1 MIKKIVSLIIS
12 VSTLFTLTVT
22 ANAAVLFTPSFPIMS
37 EAAVLVNLD
46 KDVTIYEKN
55 PTKKMYPASLTKIVT
70 AMVVLDNV
78 SDIENTTFEAPLAVF
93 DELYL
98 TGASTVGYS
107 RGEVATVKDLMY
119 SMLMLSACESAGI
132 LAYNIGDGDSHKFIQ
147 MMNEKAAQ
155 IGCTGTNFVNSHGLY
170 DDNQY
175 TNAHD
180 MSLIGQYAYKN
191 YPKLIEIACT
201 RQYEMKAT
209 NYQEEGW
216 KTITH
221 TNKMLDPA
229 SDYYYQYVRG
239 MKTGTLDES
248 GRCLMTLGAKDG
260 NNYLLVTLG
269 APQKDA
275 DGETIQPQYED
286 HKLLYDWAFNTFIYE
301 KILSREKEIS
311 ELKVRFGQSSDY
323 VLLVPAEEY
332 SMLWPNTLDKSAL
345 KEDISTAG
353 FVDDTGEIQAPVKK
367 GQVLGTYTL
376 SLSGN
381 ELITT
386 DLVAKNDVT
395 LSQTAFMTDK
405 ASKFPQSGY
414 FKLAITAGS
423 ALTAVYI
430 IIFIAVAIKRSKSKK
445 TPMFRNRKIIK

>member
-1 MIKKIVSLIIS
+1 MIKRILSVFIS
-12 VSTLFTLTVT
+12 VSIIISLSVQ

-78 SDIENTTFEAPLAVF
+78 SDIDNTTFEAPLAVF

-98 TGASTVGYS
+98 TGASTVGFS
-107 RGEVATVKDLMY
+107 RGEVTTVKDLMY

-132 LAYNIGDGDSHKFIQ
+132 LAYNIGDGDSQKFIQ

-248 GRCLMTLGAKDG
+248 GRCLMTLAAKDG

-269 APQKDA
+269 APQEDA
-275 DGETIQPQYED
+275 EGETIQPQYED
-286 HKLLYDWAFNTFIYE
+286 HKLLYDWAFNTFAYE

-311 ELKVRFGQSSDY
+311 EIKVRFGQSSDY
-323 VLLVPAEEY
+323 VLLVPSEEY

-414 FKLAITAGS
+414 FKLAITTGS

-430 IIFIAVAIKRSKSKK
+430 IIFIAVAIKRSKEKK
-445 TPMFRNRKIIK
+445 SPMWSSRKYKK

>member
-1 MIKKIVSLIIS
+1 MIKRIVSVILS
-12 VSTLFTLTVT
+12 VSIVISLTAT
-22 ANAAVLFTPSFPIMS
+22 AHAAVLFTPSFPISS

-78 SDIENTTFEAPLAVF
+78 SDIDNTTFEAPLAVF

-98 TGASTVGYS
+98 TGASTVGFS
-107 RGEVATVKDLMY
+107 RGEVTTVKDLMY

-132 LAYNIGDGDSHKFIQ
+132 LAYNIGDGDSYKFIQ

-155 IGCTGTNFVNSHGLY
+155 IGCTGTNFVNAHGLY

-248 GRCLMTLGAKDG
+248 GRCLMTLAAKDG

-269 APQKDA
+269 APQEDA
-275 DGETIQPQYED
+275 EGNTVQPQYED
-286 HKLLYDWAFNTFIYE
+286 HKLLYDWAFNTFVYE
-301 KILSREKEIS
+301 KILPREKEIS
-311 ELKVRFGQSSDY
+311 EIRVRFGQSSDY

-345 KEDISTAG
+345 KEDISTAR
-353 FVDDTGEIQAPVKK
+353 FVDETGEIQAPVKK

-414 FKLAITAGS
+414 FKLAITTGS

-430 IIFIAVAIKRSKSKK
+430 IIFIAVAIRRSKAKK
-445 TPMFRNRKIIK
+445 SPMWSSRKYKK

>member
-1 MIKKIVSLIIS
+1 MIKKLLSLFLSISIIIS
-12 VSTLFTLTVT
+12 LSVS
-22 ANAAVLFTPSFPIMS
+22 ANASVLFTPSFPISS

-55 PTKKMYPASLTKIVT
+55 PTKKMYPTSLTKLVT

-78 SDIENTTFEAPLAVF
+78 SDIDNTTYEAPLAVF
-93 DELYL
+93 DELYK
-98 TGASTVGYS
+98 TGASTVGFS
-107 RGEVATVKDLMY
+107 RGEVTTVKDLMY

-132 LAYNIGDGDSHKFIQ
+132 LAYNVGDGDTAKFIR

-201 RQYEMKAT
+201 REYRMKAT
-209 NYQEEGW
+209 NKQEDGW

-229 SDYYYQYVRG
+229 SEHYYQYSRG
-239 MKTGTLDES
+239 LKTGTLDES
-248 GRCLMTLGAKDG
+248 GRCLMSLAAKDG

-269 APQKDA
+269 APLEDKE
-275 DGETIQPQYED
+275 GNTVQPQFED
-286 HKLLYDWAFNTFIYE
+286 HKLLYEWAFNTFAYE
-301 KILSREKEIS
+301 KILPRDKEIS
-311 ELKVRFGQSSDY
+311 EIRVRFGQNSDY
-323 VLLVPAEEY
+323 VLLVPADEY
-332 SMLWPNTLDKSAL
+332 SMLWPNTLDKTAL
-345 KEDISTAG
+345 KEDISTEG
-353 FVDDTGEIQAPVKK
+353 FIDENGEIQAPVKK
-367 GQVLGTYTL
+367 GQVLGSYTL

-395 LSQTAFMTDK
+395 LSQTDFLVDK
-405 ASKFPQSGY
+405 AFKFPQSGY
-414 FKLAITAGS
+414 FKLAAASAI
-423 ALTAVYI
+423 ALTVIYT
-430 IIFIAVAIKRSKSKK
+430 IIFIAIVIKRNKSRKSG
-445 TPMFRNRKIIK
+445 MFKNSRK

>member
-1 MIKKIVSLIIS
+1 MIKRFLSFSLSLLIFLPLAFS
-12 VSTLFTLTVT
+12 
-22 ANAAVLFTPSFPIMS
+22 ADAAVLFKPEVPIWS

-78 SDIENTTFEAPLAVF
+78 ADIDNTTFEAPLAVF
-93 DELYL
+93 DELYK
-98 TGASTVGYS
+98 TGASTVGFS
-107 RGEVATVKDLMY
+107 RGEVTTVKDLMY

-132 LAYNIGDGDSHKFIQ
+132 LAYNVGDGDQHKFVQ

-155 IGCTGTNFVNSHGLY
+155 IGCTGTNFVNPHGLY
-170 DDNQY
+170 NDNQY

-216 KTITH
+216 KTISH

-229 SDYYYQYVRG
+229 SEYYYQYVRG
-239 MKTGTLDES
+239 LKTGTLDES
-248 GRCLMTLGAKDG
+248 GRCLMTLAGKDG

-269 APQKDA
+269 APLEDA
-275 DGETIQPQYED
+275 EGNTIQPQYED
-286 HKLLYDWAFNTFIYE
+286 HKNLYEWAFNTFIYE
-301 KILSREKEIS
+301 KILTRDKEIS
-311 ELKVRFGQSSDY
+311 EIRVRFGQNSDY
-323 VLLVPAEEY
+323 VLLVPADEY
-332 SMLWPNTLDKSAL
+332 SMLWPNTLKKSTL
-345 KEDISTAG
+345 KEDISTEG
-353 FVDDTGEIQAPVKK
+353 YIDESGEIQAPVKK
-367 GQVLGTYTL
+367 GQVLGQYTL
-376 SLSGN
+376 SLSGDV
-381 ELITT
+381 LITT

-395 LSQTAFMTDK
+395 LSQTEFMIDK
-405 ASKFPQSGY
+405 AFKFHKSGY
-414 FKLAITAGS
+414 FKLAIAAGS
-423 ALTAVYI
+423 ALTLIYVT
-430 IIFIAVAIKRSKSKK
+430 IFIIVVIHRSRAKKSGMFQKRK
-445 TPMFRNRKIIK
+445 R

>member
-1 MIKKIVSLIIS
+1 MIKKLLSLFISISTIIS
-12 VSTLFTLTVT
+12 LNIS
-22 ANAAVLFTPSFPIMS
+22 ANASVLFTPSFPISS

-78 SDIENTTFEAPLAVF
+78 SDIDNTTYEAPLAVF
-93 DELYL
+93 DELYK
-98 TGASTVGYS
+98 TGASTVGFS
-107 RGEVATVKDLMY
+107 RGEITTVKDLMY

-132 LAYNIGDGDSHKFIQ
+132 LAYNVGDGDTAKFIR

-155 IGCTGTNFVNSHGLY
+155 IGCTGTNFVNAHGLY

-201 RQYEMKAT
+201 REYRMKAT
-209 NYQEEGW
+209 NKQEDGW

-229 SDYYYQYVRG
+229 SENYYQYSRG
-239 MKTGTLDES
+239 LKTGTLDES
-248 GRCLMTLGAKDG
+248 GRCLMSLAAKDG

-275 DGETIQPQYED
+275 EGNTIQPQYED
-286 HKLLYDWAFNTFIYE
+286 HKLLYDWAFNTFAYE
-301 KILSREKEIS
+301 KILPRDKEIS
-311 ELKVRFGQSSDY
+311 EIRVRFGQSSDY

-332 SMLWPNTLDKSAL
+332 SMLWPNTLEKDVL
-345 KEDISTAG
+345 KEDISTVG
-353 FVDDTGEIQAPVKK
+353 YIDESGEIQAPVKK

-395 LSQTAFMTDK
+395 LSQTAFLMDK

-414 FKLAITAGS
+414 FKLAAAAAI
-423 ALTAVYI
+423 ALTLIYTIV
-430 IIFIAVAIKRSKSKK
+430 FIAIAIKRNKSKK
-445 TPMFRNRKIIK
+445 SGMFRK

>member
-1 MIKKIVSLIIS
+1 
-12 VSTLFTLTVT
+12 
-22 ANAAVLFTPSFPIMS
+22 
-37 EAAVLVNLD
+37 
-46 KDVTIYEKN
+46 
-55 PTKKMYPASLTKIVT
+55 
-70 AMVVLDNV
+70 
-78 SDIENTTFEAPLAVF
+78 
-93 DELYL
+93 
-98 TGASTVGYS
+98 
-107 RGEVATVKDLMY
+107 
-119 SMLMLSACESAGI
+119 
-132 LAYNIGDGDSHKFIQ
+132 

-155 IGCTGTNFVNSHGLY
+155 IGCTGTNFVNPHGLY

-209 NYQEEGW
+209 NFQEEGW

-221 TNKMLDPA
+221 TNRMLDPA
-229 SDYYYQYVRG
+229 SEYYYQYVRG
-239 MKTGTLDES
+239 FKTGTLDES
-248 GRCLMTLGAKDG
+248 GRCLMTLAGKDG

-269 APQKDA
+269 APQVDQE
-275 DGETIQPQYED
+275 GNTIQPQYED
-286 HKLLYDWAFNTFIYE
+286 HKLLYDWAFNTFVYE
-301 KILSREKEIS
+301 KILNRDKEIS
-311 ELKVRFGQSSDY
+311 EIRVRFGQSSDY

-345 KEDISTAG
+345 KEDISTEG
-353 FVDDTGEIQAPVKK
+353 YIDENGEIEAPVKK

-395 LSQTAFMTDK
+395 LSKTAFMMDK
-405 ASKFPQSGY
+405 ASKFPSSGY
-414 FKLAITAGS
+414 FKLAITVGG
-423 ALTAVYI
+423 ALSVVYAA
-430 IIFIAVAIKRSKSKK
+430 IFIAVIIHITKSKK
-445 TPMFRNRKIIK
+445 SRMFKK